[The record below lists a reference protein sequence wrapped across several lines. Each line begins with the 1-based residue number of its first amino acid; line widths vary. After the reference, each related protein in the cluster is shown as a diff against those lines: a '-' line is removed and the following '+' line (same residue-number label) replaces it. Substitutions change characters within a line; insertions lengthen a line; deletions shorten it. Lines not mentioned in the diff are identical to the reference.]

1 MESRSCGISSD
12 CRVGKLIR
20 KTYSKIAFNYGV
32 THLVCE
38 KFLLTKFHHFAWAVA
53 QLVATV
59 LAARQLLELPK
70 PKLTRVFTD
79 EKVL

>member
-1 MESRSCGISSD
+1 M
-12 CRVGKLIR
+12 
-20 KTYSKIAFNYGV
+20 V

-38 KFLLTKFHHFAWAVA
+38 KLLLTKFHHFAWAVA

-70 PKLTRVFTD
+70 PKSKGGFHRREGPPLYSRFC
-79 EKVL
+79 